1 MKLAIIGSRD
11 FSDYDKARKVY
22 KNFFESLTTKIISG
36 GAIGADLIGKR
47 LAEEFGVEYEE
58 YLPDW
63 DLYKGQAGH
72 VRNTKIIN
80 ASQMALVFWNG
91 YSKGTK
97 DSLDKLASQKKP
109 VFIIYI

>member
-11 FSDYDKARKVY
+11 FTDYDKARRVY
-22 KNFFESLTTKIISG
+22 KNFFEKFTTRIISG
-36 GAIGADLIGKR
+36 GAVGADRIGKK
-47 LAEEFGVEYEE
+47 LAEEFKVEYIEF
-58 YLPDW
+58 LPDW
-63 DLYKGQAGH
+63 NGLGKLAGMC
-72 VRNTKIIN
+72 RNTKIIN
-80 ASQMALVFWNG
+80 SCEMALVFWNG